1 MERLMCPR
9 CAEVEEEYVPAERTH
24 HVEYTCA
31 YVLCGAFLQ
40 ADVKMRVE
48 GTNRA
53 AVSFG
58 VSPNPCTCDRRL
70 ESALT
75 PQAAL
80 PEAHIAALQKHKR
93 MP

>member
-1 MERLMCPR
+1 MCRRSVHITSNTPALMFFAVR
-9 CAEVEEEYVPAERTH
+9 
-24 HVEYTCA
+24 
-31 YVLCGAFLQ
+31 FLQ
-40 ADVKMRVE
+40 ADVKMRVG
-48 GTNRA
+48 GTNPA